1 MPGFEL
7 FGEKEKKHVQDVL
20 DSGILMRYNFDGARN
35 GHWKAKELE
44 EKISNKFNVAKTHLC
59 SSGTTAL
66 SIALA
71 SCGIGKGDEVIV
83 TPFTFVAT
91 IEAIIN
97 SGATPVFADIDKT
110 LCLSPNSIEEKITK
124 RTKAVL
130 PVHMCGAMAHIKE
143 IKEVCDK
150 NNIILIEDACQAI
163 GASYNGQFA
172 GTFGSMGCFSFDF
185 VKTIT
190 CGEGGA
196 VITNDNSLYEKSH
209 AFSDHG
215 HDHIGNDRGAENHP
229 FIGLNFRISELHA
242 AVGLGQFERLDEI
255 ISIQRKNKKIL
266 KHELKNISGVELRE
280 LPSADSDNG
289 GFLSFF
295 LEDEKRTS
303 EIAANLNKNGADG
316 TFYWYQNNWHY
327 MKKWQHFKTKETLY
341 NLPFNED
348 FNPDSIKIEKSDEI
362 MSKTLSMLIKLTW
375 TDADLEKRIDAI
387 KKSFK

>member
-44 EKISNKFNVAKTHLC
+44 EKISSKFNVAKTHLC

-303 EIAANLNKNGADG
+303 EIAANFNKNGADG